1 MMKPI
6 IGVMPLYDDEKESLW
21 MLPGYMEGIME
32 AGGIPVMLPLTGDE
46 KILRQSAGI
55 CDGFLLTGGHD
66 VSPELY
72 REKPVGDCVVC
83 CPQRDRMDRQILE
96 LANGQDKPVL
106 GICRGIQLINAAMG
120 GTLYQDLP
128 SQYASETDHHQS
140 PPYDIPAHHVRVLE
154 NTPLR
159 ELLGKSSLEVNSYHH
174 QAVREIAGELQPM
187 AVSEDGLIEAL
198 YHPGHRFLW
207 ALQWHPEFSFRSDEN
222 SRQIFRKFVEVCAE
236 K

>member
-1 MMKPI
+1 
-6 IGVMPLYDDEKESLW
+6 
-21 MLPGYMEGIME
+21 
-32 AGGIPVMLPLTGDE
+32 
-46 KILRQSAGI
+46 
-55 CDGFLLTGGHD
+55 
-66 VSPELY
+66 
-72 REKPVGDCVVC
+72 
-83 CPQRDRMDRQILE
+83 MDRQILE

-154 NTPLR
+154 NIPLR